1 MDGFIVTK
9 KGIGYQRINST
20 VNDFVLKK
28 VNIDKLIKEVIR
40 NYAKIMIRKK
50 LSIKYEPSNYHVIS
64 DEKWLGFVL
73 EQILSN
79 AIKYS
84 KSGTIE
90 ISVSALKECTIVI
103 KDEGIGIN
111 TQDIP
116 RVFEKGY
123 TGYNGHSNKHSTG
136 IGLYLCKQ
144 ILNKLE
150 HTIKIQSVVGEGT
163 LVYICMSLEELDTSD

>member
-1 MDGFIVTK
+1 M
-9 KGIGYQRINST
+9 
-20 VNDFVLKK
+20 
-28 VNIDKLIKEVIR
+28 NIDKLIKEVIR

-90 ISVSALKECTIVI
+90 ISVSALKECKIVI

-136 IGLYLCKQ
+136 IGLYFYSS
-144 ILNKLE
+144 ILLSFNKKSYTLIIVIPSSSCLTFIISFTTMIFLKE
-150 HTIKIQSVVGEGT
+150 SFILIKDDFSCFIFSASGR
-163 LVYICMSLEELDTSD
+163 L